1 LNSLNTPEDHNCHW
15 ELSIMTSSPLKKFVL
30 TPVVLSAAVFAALTL
45 PLAVLGSK
53 PVTIKLQKE
62 PVFQGQL
69 RDVATPYLG
78 LASALSLG
86 AGIAGVAVTGWR
98 VSSRKSSQAEAQL
111 SDLEQHLKEKEAL
124 LEQLKLSESRVAAAG
139 LGAFMDEELPLAQ
152 SLKTPE
158 ANQDAGQVKEPVMV
172 AAQPVEVPPVAMPQT
187 TVQAA
192 AAKFASAQTFLGYT
206 QSNGSGKLSSQVNS
220 PTPGE
225 VEELHTQLQQVM
237 AQMASLQVALSAK
250 ESALKSEVQLPAS
263 TAQLKVVKSWSVHEL
278 AS

>member
-1 LNSLNTPEDHNCHW
+1 
-15 ELSIMTSSPLKKFVL
+15 MTSSPLKKFVL
-30 TPVVLSAAVFAALTL
+30 TPAVLSAAVFAALTL

-53 PVTIKLQKE
+53 PVTIQFQKE

-86 AGIAGVAVTGWR
+86 AGIASVAVTGWR
-98 VSSRKSSQAEAQL
+98 ISSRKSSQAEAQL
-111 SDLEQHLKEKEAL
+111 SNLEQHLKEKEAL

-139 LGAFMDEELPLAQ
+139 LKAFVDEELPLEQ

-158 ANQDAGQVKEPVMV
+158 ANQDTRGMEKPLVVTT
-172 AAQPVEVPPVAMPQT
+172 QPLEVPPAAMPQV

-206 QSNGSGKLSSQVNS
+206 QSNSLGKLSPQANS

-237 AQMASLQVALSAK
+237 TQMASLQMALSAK
-250 ESALKSEVQLPAS
+250 ENALKSEVQVPTSA
-263 TAQLKVVKSWSVHEL
+263 AQLKVVKSWSVH
-278 AS
+278 